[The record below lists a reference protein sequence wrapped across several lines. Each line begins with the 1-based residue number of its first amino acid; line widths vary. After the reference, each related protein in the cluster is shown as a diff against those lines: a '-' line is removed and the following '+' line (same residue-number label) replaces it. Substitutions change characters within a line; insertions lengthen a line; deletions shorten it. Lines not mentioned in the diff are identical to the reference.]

1 MTTNEVRTRA
11 MIEAY
16 EDCLSHISPE
26 YPLHYYIRRKIKDL
40 IERMEDAESY
50 WP

>member
-1 MTTNEVRTRA
+1 MATNSEIRGMIRT
-11 MIEAY
+11 Y

-26 YPLHYYIRRKIKDL
+26 YPLHHYISRKIKGL
-40 IERMEDAESY
+40 IERAEDAESY